1 MGKEERL
8 GMLAEL
14 DETTRELTE
23 ILWQTGNIAKDLKE
37 LADILKQVTIMA
49 LPTTDKFPHLK
60 KYADLDAILKI
71 AARAQELAER
81 KTKLEKA
88 LGISFTKTE

>member
-1 MGKEERL
+1 
-8 GMLAEL
+8 MLAEL

-23 ILWQTGNIAKDLKE
+23 NLWQTGNIAKDLKE
-37 LADILKQVTIMA
+37 LADFLREVTLRQI
-49 LPTTDKFPHLK
+49 PTVDTYPHLK

-71 AARAQELAER
+71 AAKAQELADR

-88 LGISFTKTE
+88 LGISFTKIE